1 MSSHSA
7 PDERRPALSFSGHN
21 RTNSFARFSEKQRKS
36 NSSSN
41 VFGSSRTSRNT
52 NLSSDSDIR
61 GSSNGY
67 SSQSDLHSS
76 ESFDQRKS
84 VRRQSK
90 TLMPFSQSQLTMKQY
105 EEYAWKTRNTEYLEG
120 CLKEYKYGNTKR
132 RRSYDEKK
140 LTYIHTCLAV
150 DENESDEDEE
160 DSASV
165 GLEFVAN
172 IEPLVIFG
180 DTNHDAAK
188 SDTTNNRIIH
198 DQDGD
203 DARKSSTSQI
213 THQFSKSSLNEDGKT
228 ILSESI
234 INNVSKRT
242 SIRMSLHNRRS
253 TRMSLH
259 LRSSCLLGDL
269 LDGFVDLEE
278 DEAAQPQ
285 DPRVELPQRK
295 TNFIPDIF
303 ESRRNKRRSSIIESS
318 KDLLCA
324 MYGNGAVESL
334 FKHPERRISVIK
346 NVISPSCDELL
357 EEIHSPQGIR

>member
-1 MSSHSA
+1 
-7 PDERRPALSFSGHN
+7 
-21 RTNSFARFSEKQRKS
+21 
-36 NSSSN
+36 
-41 VFGSSRTSRNT
+41 
-52 NLSSDSDIR
+52 
-61 GSSNGY
+61 
-67 SSQSDLHSS
+67 
-76 ESFDQRKS
+76 
-84 VRRQSK
+84 
-90 TLMPFSQSQLTMKQY
+90 
-105 EEYAWKTRNTEYLEG
+105 
-120 CLKEYKYGNTKR
+120 LKEYKYGNTKR
-132 RRSYDEKK
+132 RRSSDEKK

-165 GLEFVAN
+165 GLEFVASN
-172 IEPLVIFG
+172 IEPLAIFD
-180 DTNHDAAK
+180 DTNHVAAK
-188 SDTTNNRIIH
+188 SDTTNSHIIH

-213 THQFSKSSLNEDGKT
+213 TDRSLKSSLNEDGNKT
-228 ILSESI
+228 ISNESI
-234 INNVSKRT
+234 INDASKRT

-278 DEAAQPQ
+278 DEAAQSQ
-285 DPRVELPQRK
+285 DPRVELPQQK

-318 KDLLCA
+318 KDLLCV
-324 MYGNGAVESL
+324 MYGNGAEESL

-357 EEIHSPQGIR
+357 EEIHSPQEIR